1 LQLWGQRW
9 VEPSRAAVI
18 LQFEPVVAGVV
29 GFFVGERLGV
39 SGYIGALV
47 ILGGIVIAESA
58 SWRKRATA

>member
-58 SWRKRATA
+58 SWRKRTTA

>member
-1 LQLWGQRW
+1 
-9 VEPSRAAVI
+9 